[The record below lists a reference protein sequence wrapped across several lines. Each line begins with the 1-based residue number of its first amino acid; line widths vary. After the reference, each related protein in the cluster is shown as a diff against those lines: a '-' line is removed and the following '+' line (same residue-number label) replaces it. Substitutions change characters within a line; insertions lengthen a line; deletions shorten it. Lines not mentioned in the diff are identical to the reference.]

1 MCLGVTRNFKL
12 TSFHKPGRILPSQTA
27 SSERHGS
34 LWLVV
39 QLQVVISV
47 SQPGPKTD
55 MDIIFA
61 AGFLENNTRRL
72 KKVMEDTSVKRTHT
86 HTGALKLH
94 CGEGCRYLYVQ
105 NTHTH
110 RSARKR
116 HLSGTNTHNMQKSV
130 WGLQV

>member
-1 MCLGVTRNFKL
+1 MGFQCGLMGSWDCIRCCCSNRFNKGVTRNFKL

-55 MDIIFA
+55 MDIIFG

-86 HTGALKLH
+86 HW
-94 CGEGCRYLYVQ
+94 
-105 NTHTH
+105 
-110 RSARKR
+110 S
-116 HLSGTNTHNMQKSV
+116 S
-130 WGLQV
+130 